1 MLILSHNILLAAE
14 EKIYE
19 GTYSRGFE
27 YSGFQAIDSQEV
39 WWLSGKTA
47 ELYKLIHSKQ
57 QTVRSPGSI
66 LGQAHVK
73 LKGKLRTG
81 GRYGHMGRY
90 SKELIV
96 TEVIS
101 AKIIK

>member
-1 MLILSHNILLAAE
+1 MILTHNILIAGE

-27 YSGFQAIDSQEV
+27 YSGFQVTDSDEV
-39 WWLSGKTA
+39 WWLSGKTE
-47 ELYKLIHSKQ
+47 ELYKLIHHKHK
-57 QTVRSPGSI
+57 TNKSPSRI
-66 LGQAHVK
+66 LGQAQVK
-73 LKGKLRTG
+73 LKGKLRTKG
-81 GRYGHMGRY
+81 HYGHMGRY